1 MRKHLSSLEETQEFA
16 AKVAKVLNPGE
27 TLGLVGELGAG
38 KTTFVRFL
46 SAALKSSTPVSS
58 PTFVLA
64 HEYESAGGIK
74 IEHWDLYRLG
84 AVPEELEEAPD
95 NQTIRLVE
103 WPDKIQS
110 YIDSLNLWIRFTE
123 QAQQV
128 RYIELSPDLKTR
140 LPGLE

>member
-1 MRKHLSSLEETQEFA
+1 MRKDLTSLEATEQFA
-16 AKVAKVLNPGE
+16 NEVAKVLRPGE
-27 TLGLVGELGAG
+27 SVGLSGELGAG

-46 SAALKSSTPVSS
+46 SKALESSTPVSS

-64 HEYESAGGIK
+64 HEYQAAGGIK

-84 AVPEELEEAPD
+84 AVPEELEQAPD

-103 WPDKIQS
+103 WADKIES
-110 YIDSLNLWIRFTE
+110 YFGTLRLWIRFS
-123 QAQQV
+123 QKSADARSV
-128 RYIELSPDLKTR
+128 ELSPDLKSR